1 MHFKLPWLPW
11 PNWMIEAWQSP
22 GGLTPRRYAAS
33 EVREALTWRLTGGNL
48 ERRLEESLV
57 PNATL
62 TIYVAA
68 HRPGHAARAHTPAVD
83 EKNAR
88 QRTQRTALITSV
100 LGRMTN
106 EHLCYIIQYMIGTIM
121 LFRNTA
127 RTVWDMFRM
136 LKIVPAQETVE
147 QVIDQIADNALA
159 EPVPQRDVL
168 VSCFDNYDKYVKS
181 YHERNLMMHWV
192 VWYFFCPR
200 QEETLSGAIQPPNP
214 HLQPPAHTSE
224 YRTSTRT
231 STTSSSF

>member
-1 MHFKLPWLPW
+1 
-11 PNWMIEAWQSP
+11 MIEAWQSP

-181 YHERNLMMHWV
+181 YHERNQMTHWV
-192 VWYFFCPR
+192 YGIFSLHGKKGLCQVQPTP
-200 QEETLSGAIQPPNP
+200 QQPPP
-214 HLQPPAHTSE
+214 TP
-224 YRTSTRT
+224 RTHIRIPD
-231 STTSSSF
+231 